1 MLLINCRVKLKDTGA
16 KNYQTF
22 FYTDAIH
29 ALEETMPESSV
40 DGFIEEQVARGL
52 TLKGEDNRPKNLTR
66 MKTEKGEGR
75 SEDVYS
81 TLKIASCSLLM
92 P

>member
-1 MLLINCRVKLKDTGA
+1 MKLKDAGA

-22 FYTDAIH
+22 FYTEAIH

-52 TLKGEDNRPKNLTR
+52 AFKAEDNRPNTLTR
-66 MKTEKGEGR
+66 IKAEKGEAR
-75 SEDVYS
+75 SEELYS